1 MQPHGDSACCEEA
14 NGNHYYT
21 VSVGRLYDII
31 ASGGWREILGC
42 PGEVGYYK
50 DAVGSFGVKAG
61 GRRVAGF

>member
-1 MQPHGDSACCEEA
+1 
-14 NGNHYYT
+14 
-21 VSVGRLYDII
+21 VSVDRLYDIL
-31 ASGGWREILGC
+31 ASGGGRESLGC